1 MSADAVDAWDWQAVV
16 AMTCSRSC
24 GPEDLVP
31 NEAGS
36 ERQAKNG
43 FSWFEERVAS
53 VDGDGGVAE
62 LIKSGQTFE
71 VPERDVVVSERDR

>member
-36 ERQAKNG
+36 ERSAG

-62 LIKSGQTFE
+62 LLKSGQTFE

>member
-1 MSADAVDAWDWQAVV
+1 MDAWDWQAIV

-24 GPEDLVP
+24 GPEGKGEP
-31 NEAGS
+31 GENGS
-36 ERQAKNG
+36 ESPVR

-62 LIKSGQTFE
+62 LLKSGQAFE
-71 VPERDVVVSERDR
+71 VPERDVVVSECVR